1 MRRSMTAIV
10 AAAAM
15 TAAVI
20 AQPKP
25 AEARCWGCWVGPG
38 VAAGLIGGAVIAGW
52 SHAYTYGSIYGP
64 YFAYPPYS
72 EYGYGYAPY
81 GYFAPVYYAPPVY
94 APPAYGPRVYVHHYY
109 GHHYRHPC
117 CR

>member
-1 MRRSMTAIV
+1 MRKSIAAIV
-10 AAAAM
+10 

-20 AQPKP
+20 TAGALAQPKP

-64 YFAYPPYS
+64 YFTYPAYS

-81 GYFAPVYYAPPVY
+81 GYFAPVYYAPPPAYYV
-94 APPAYGPRVYVHHYY
+94 PPAPLYVHHYY
-109 GHHYRHPC
+109 HHYRHHC
-117 CR
+117 CW